1 MTACKWWCAEERS
14 EIRHRAHLAQ
24 VSTLRLKAAESLT
37 VEERRA
43 APSAWR
49 RGAARMNKRAPV
61 GIIRRGLFA
70 WGHTSTLASRAG
82 EAMSP
87 QISNNVR
94 TLRRRA
100 GLTQEGLAHAAG
112 LSVTTVANIEQ
123 GGSARMETFARLAQ
137 ALGVD
142 TESLFAA
149 GTPHPVPDDKGNRQ
163 HLLELRRHL
172 MPPVGLVDVPVT
184 SATVVSRSDLE
195 AKIEAVHTHYHAD
208 NYSEVAT
215 RLPGILTCTQAALLA
230 ADGDDERRAMLSTHA
245 RAQLVTGKYL
255 TQVRQYDLAYQALSA
270 GIRDARAADDQTTA
284 AVGVVGL
291 CWLLLRQDR
300 FSEAQD
306 LAVKT
311 ADAVEPR
318 VSTATPG
325 QLAVW
330 GELALRIASAA
341 IRNNRPEDVKPARK
355 MAASAA
361 AAMGREHLNYRA
373 HWSTFGPVTAEVKRL
388 EDLSLK
394 KDARGV
400 LSGAEDG
407 PLKPTALAVL
417 GRPSANNW
425 NRHRLDIARAHV
437 ILGSHQ
443 DAMDELKRVRAEAP
457 EWIKHQS
464 IARYLM
470 QDILKRRKRTLTR
483 DMRLMASHLGIS
495 G

>member
-1 MTACKWWCAEERS
+1 
-14 EIRHRAHLAQ
+14 
-24 VSTLRLKAAESLT
+24 
-37 VEERRA
+37 
-43 APSAWR
+43 
-49 RGAARMNKRAPV
+49 
-61 GIIRRGLFA
+61 
-70 WGHTSTLASRAG
+70 
-82 EAMSP
+82 MSP

-94 TLRRRA
+94 SLRRAA
-100 GLTQEGLAHAAG
+100 GLSQEELARAAD
-112 LSVTTVANIEQ
+112 LSVTTVAKIEQ
-123 GGSARMETFARLAQ
+123 GGSGRMETFASLAE
-137 ALGVD
+137 ALGAD
-142 TESLFAA
+142 TEALFTSGA
-149 GTPHPVPDDKGNRQ
+149 PQPVPDDKGNRL
-163 HLLELRRHL
+163 HLLELRRQL
-172 MPPVGLVDVPVT
+172 MPAVGLVDEPAPSVT
-184 SATVVSRSDLE
+184 VESRADLE
-195 AKIEAVHTHYHAD
+195 RQIGAAHARYHAD
-208 NYSEVAT
+208 EYEETA
-215 RLPGILTCTQAALLA
+215 RCLPRVLSAAQAALFA
-230 ADGDDERRAMLSTHA
+230 AEDEADRKALLSTYA

-270 GIRDARAADDQTTA
+270 GIRDARSAGDQTTA

-318 VSTATPG
+318 MSTATPG

-341 IRNNRPEDVKPARK
+341 VRNGRKEDAKTARK

-361 AAMGREHLNYRA
+361 AAMGREHLDYRA
-373 HWSTFGPVTAEVKRL
+373 HWSTFGPATAEVKRL

-400 LSGAEDG
+400 LSSADDG
-407 PLKPTALAVL
+407 PLKPGALQVL

-425 NRHRLDIARAHV
+425 NRHRLDISRAHV
-437 ILGSHQ
+437 VLGSHQ
-443 DAMDELKRVRAEAP
+443 DAMDELKGVYTEAP
-457 EWIKHQS
+457 EWLKHQS
-464 IARYLM
+464 IARQLM
-470 QDILKRRKRTLTR
+470 EDILKRRKRTLTR